1 MLSTNNK
8 DKKMIVGIGC
18 DIVRIERMKKII
30 PMFKQ
35 GMKQHILS
43 ELEQQELNAL
53 DINDDKTC
61 RFLAKRFAAKE
72 ALSKAL
78 GTGFRNGM
86 YLKDITV
93 RHTDLGKPY
102 FDLQGET
109 LETLLEKTNNQDF
122 KIHLSLSDEADIAQA
137 FVIIELL

>member
-1 MLSTNNK
+1 
-8 DKKMIVGIGC
+8 MIVGIGC
-18 DIVRIERMKKII
+18 DIVRINRMNKLI
-30 PMFKQ
+30 PVFKQ

-43 ELEQQELNAL
+43 PLEQKELAAQDL
-53 DINDDKTC
+53 NDDQIS

-78 GTGFRNGM
+78 GTGFRDGM
-86 YLKDITV
+86 YLRDITV

-102 FDLQGET
+102 FEVDGGV
-109 LETLLEKTNNQDF
+109 LETLLEKTDNQDF
-122 KIHLSLSDEADIAQA
+122 KVHLSLSDEADLAQA

>member
-1 MLSTNNK
+1 
-8 DKKMIVGIGC
+8 MIIGIGC
-18 DIVRIERMKKII
+18 DIVRINRMNKLI
-30 PMFKQ
+30 PVFKQ

-43 ELEQQELNAL
+43 AFEQKELAQQDL
-53 DINDDKTC
+53 NDDQIS

-78 GTGFRNGM
+78 GTGFRDGM

-93 RHTDLGKPY
+93 HHNDLGKP
-102 FDLQGET
+102 FFEVERGVLD
-109 LETLLEKTNNQDF
+109 TLLEKTNNQDF
-122 KIHLSLSDEADIAQA
+122 KIHLSLSDEADLAQA